1 MKRNTSLSDETIV
14 ALYWSRSETAISE
27 TEVKYGS
34 YCRSIARNILS
45 DREDTEECVNDT
57 YLDAWNCMPPHK
69 PTVLSTFLGKITRRI
84 SIDRWRSRT
93 AEKRGSGEVVLAL
106 DELSECVPSSTS
118 VEEMI
123 EAAELEKVIDAFVM
137 NLPIM
142 KRRVFICR
150 YWYLDSINEICQQFG
165 FSQGKVKMMLYR
177 TRTKLQSYLEKEGV
191 IL

>member
-1 MKRNTSLSDETIV
+1 MDDARIID
-14 ALYWSRSETAISE
+14 LYWARSENAIAE
-27 TEVKYGS
+27 TSNKYGK
-34 YCRSIARNILS
+34 YCYAIAYNILS
-45 DREDTEECVNDT
+45 DEQDADESVNDT
-57 YLDAWNCMPPHK
+57 YLNAWNTMPPHR
-69 PTVLSTFLGKITRRI
+69 PAILSAFLGKITRRI

-142 KRRVFICR
+142 ERRVFICR

-165 FSQGKVKMMLYR
+165 YSQGKVKMMLYR